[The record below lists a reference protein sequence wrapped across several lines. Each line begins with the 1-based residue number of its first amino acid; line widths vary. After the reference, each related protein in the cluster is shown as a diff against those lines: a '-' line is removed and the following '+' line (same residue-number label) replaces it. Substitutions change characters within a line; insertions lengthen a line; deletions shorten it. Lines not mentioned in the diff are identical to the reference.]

1 MAALMAGGA
10 VGRVGWAAV
19 SDLLLRGRRVG
30 VLAMAGVLAVVS
42 MAVLATLPSGLPL
55 PALAALVFVLGKVLV
70 GRSGVYVVF
79 VAELAG
85 PALSGTAMGLN
96 ATVSALTSVT
106 IAPIFGLLADRTG
119 SYAMSWWML
128 AAVSGFGLMMLAI
141 VSSRTRNV

>member
-1 MAALMAGGA
+1 
-10 VGRVGWAAV
+10 
-19 SDLLLRGRRVG
+19 
-30 VLAMAGVLAVVS
+30 MAGVLAVVS

-55 PALAALVFVLGKVLV
+55 PALAALVFVLGIVLV

-106 IAPIFGLLADRTG
+106 IAPICGLLADRTG